1 MEILEQQLLGCL
13 KKKPNIDLKE
23 LKRELKISS
32 DVEEYLEKII
42 FNLEVKGL
50 VYQNKNG
57 TYCLI
62 KDKPS
67 ICHGKAHFLLSGDM
81 IVNDNNGCIVIVPR
95 DKTDGVLEK
104 DIVCVNKSYVDN
116 KNNIYGTIDK
126 IIKRKTNQISCEIT
140 FENGKNTL
148 VPYNS
153 KSKAK
158 IRVDQKSID
167 KHGVGEILLVRLTTK
182 SSQLDGYVE
191 KVIGHKNE
199 PDVDEKTIAYDH
211 GFESDFSPKTIK
223 ELEKIPN
230 FVDSNQALKE
240 KRKDLRNKNVFT
252 IDGEDTKDI
261 DDSICIEILPNGNY
275 KLYVNIADVS
285 YYVKDGTSISNDAYK
300 RATSVY
306 MNDTVLPMLPPKIS
320 NGICSLHPNVDRL
333 TKTCEMIINKDGKVV
348 DYDIYDSIICSK
360 KKMTYEDVNE
370 ILVENKMIKGYEP
383 FYEDLKIMSELSD
396 ILNNAKNQ
404 RGYLNLS
411 KNELKA
417 KGKGQSIQFQIRT
430 QQIAEKIIENFMLL
444 ANETVAE
451 HIYYRGLPFIYR
463 IHEAP
468 DEDKIQS
475 FLNILKEQGF
485 EFKSC
490 RNITSNKYIQSI
502 IENISKN
509 EDTSEI
515 LSELLLINTMKKAKY
530 SNISLRHFG
539 LALQQYTHFTSP
551 IRRFA
556 DLQVHRLLNLYSK
569 TYDIDYNGL
578 DKFLNEVANHCSKQS
593 NEADKAEREAK
604 EMRMAEFM
612 ENNIGNIFDGLI
624 IDINPTQIKVR
635 TKEGFCGTININDLT
650 DDTYYYDN
658 VNKKLIGKNSN
669 NIYTIGSPLRIKVK
683 EASKK
688 TRTIK
693 FTSENKELKNNIQKT
708 KKRK

>member
-1 MEILEQQLLGCL
+1 MEVLEQQLLGCL
-13 KKKPNIDLKE
+13 KKRPNIDLKE

-32 DVEEYLEKII
+32 DAEEYLEKII

-57 TYCLI
+57 TYCLMEN
-62 KDKPS
+62 KPS

-81 IVNDNNGCIVIVPR
+81 IVTDDYGCRVIVPK

-104 DIVCVNKSYVDN
+104 DIVCVNKSYVDS

-126 IIKRKTNQISCEIT
+126 IIKRKTNQISCEVV

-148 VPYNS
+148 IPYNS
-153 KSKAK
+153 KSKSK

-167 KHGVGEILLVRLTTK
+167 KHGVGEILLVRLTTY
-182 SSQLDGYVE
+182 SSQFDGHVE
-191 KVIGHKNE
+191 KIIGHKNE

-223 ELEKIPN
+223 ELEKISN
-230 FVDSNQALKE
+230 FVDSKQALKE
-240 KRKDLRNKNVFT
+240 GRKDLRDKNVFT

-275 KLYVNIADVS
+275 KLYVSIADVA
-285 YYVKDGTSISNDAYK
+285 YYVKEGSAISNDAYQ

-306 MNDTVLPMLPPKIS
+306 MNDTVLPMLPAKIS

-360 KKMTYEDVNE
+360 KKMTYEDVNK
-370 ILVENKMIKGYEP
+370 ILVENQMVEGYEP
-383 FYEDLKIMSELSD
+383 FYEDLKIMNELSE
-396 ILNNAKNQ
+396 ILNKAKNQ

-411 KNELKA
+411 KSELKA
-417 KGKGQSIQFQIRT
+417 KGKGQSIQFQKRT
-430 QQIAEKIIENFMLL
+430 QQAGERIIENFMLL
-444 ANETVAE
+444 ANQTVAE

-468 DEDKIQS
+468 DEDKIHS
-475 FLNILKEQGF
+475 FLDILKEQGL
-485 EFKSC
+485 EFKNC
-490 RNITSNKYIQSI
+490 KNVTSNKYIQNI
-502 IENISKN
+502 IESINKN
-509 EDTSEI
+509 EEI
-515 LSELLLINTMKKAKY
+515 YEALSELLLINTMKKAKY

-556 DLQVHRLLNLYSK
+556 DLQVHRLLNLYNK
-569 TYDIDYNGL
+569 TYNIDYNEL
-578 DKFLNEVANHCSKQS
+578 DKFLKEVANHCSKQS

-604 EMRMAEFM
+604 EMRIAEFM
-612 ENNIGNIFDGLI
+612 ENNIGNVFDSVI
-624 IDINPTQIKVR
+624 IDINPAQVKVR
-635 TKEGFCGTININDLT
+635 TQEGFSGIISINDLP
-650 DDTYYYDN
+650 DDTYNYDGVHN
-658 VNKKLIGKNSN
+658 KLIGNN
-669 NIYTIGSPLRIKVK
+669 NIYTIGSPLKIKVK

-688 TRTIK
+688 ARIVK
-693 FTSENKELKNNIQKT
+693 FTSESKELKNNIQKT

>member
-13 KKKPNIDLKE
+13 KKRPNIDLKE

-32 DVEEYLEKII
+32 DAEEYLEKII

-57 TYCLI
+57 TYCLMEN
-62 KDKPS
+62 KPS

-81 IVNDNNGCIVIVPR
+81 IVTDDYGCRVIVPK

-126 IIKRKTNQISCEIT
+126 IIKRKTNQISCEVV

-148 VPYNS
+148 IPYNS
-153 KSKAK
+153 KSKSK
-158 IRVDQKSID
+158 IRVNQKSID
-167 KHGVGEILLVRLTTK
+167 KHGVGEILLVRLTTY
-182 SSQLDGYVE
+182 SSQFDGHVE
-191 KVIGHKNE
+191 KIIGHKNE

-211 GFESDFSPKTIK
+211 GFESDFSSKTIK

-230 FVDSNQALKE
+230 FVDSKQALKE
-240 KRKDLRNKNVFT
+240 GRKDLRDKNVFT

-275 KLYVNIADVS
+275 KLYVSIADVA
-285 YYVKDGTSISNDAYK
+285 YYVKEGSAISNDAYQ

-306 MNDTVLPMLPPKIS
+306 MNDTVLPMLPAKIS

-360 KKMTYEDVNE
+360 KKMTYEDVNK
-370 ILVENKMIKGYEP
+370 ILVENQMVEGYEP
-383 FYEDLKIMSELSD
+383 FYEDLKIMNELSE
-396 ILNNAKNQ
+396 ILNKAKNQ

-411 KNELKA
+411 KSELKA
-417 KGKGQSIQFQIRT
+417 KGKGQSIQFQKRT
-430 QQIAEKIIENFMLL
+430 QQAGERIIENFMLL
-444 ANETVAE
+444 ANQTVAE

-468 DEDKIQS
+468 DEDKIHS
-475 FLNILKEQGF
+475 FLDVLKEQGL
-485 EFKSC
+485 EFKNC
-490 RNITSNKYIQSI
+490 KNVTSNKYIQNI
-502 IENISKN
+502 IESINKN
-509 EDTSEI
+509 EEVYEA

-556 DLQVHRLLNLYSK
+556 DLQVHRLLNLYNK
-569 TYDIDYNGL
+569 TYNIDYNEL
-578 DKFLNEVANHCSKQS
+578 DKFLKEVANHCSKQS

-604 EMRMAEFM
+604 EMRIAEFM
-612 ENNIGNIFDGLI
+612 ENNIGNVFDSVI
-624 IDINPTQIKVR
+624 IDINPAQVKVR
-635 TKEGFCGTININDLT
+635 TQEGFSGIISINDLP
-650 DDTYYYDN
+650 DDTYNYDGVHN
-658 VNKKLIGKNSN
+658 KLIGNN
-669 NIYTIGSPLRIKVK
+669 NIYTIGSPLKIKVK

-688 TRTIK
+688 ARIVK
-693 FTSENKELKNNIQKT
+693 FTSESKELKNNIQKT

>member
-1 MEILEQQLLGCL
+1 MEVLEQQLLGCL
-13 KKKPNIDLKE
+13 KKRPNIDLKE

-32 DVEEYLEKII
+32 DAEEYLEKII
-42 FNLEVKGL
+42 FDLEVKGL

-57 TYCLI
+57 TYCLMEN
-62 KDKPS
+62 KPS

-81 IVNDNNGCIVIVPR
+81 IVTDDYGCKVIVPR
-95 DKTDGVLEK
+95 NKADGVLEK

-126 IIKRKTNQISCEIT
+126 IIKRKTNQISCEVV
-140 FENGKNTL
+140 FENGKNML
-148 VPYNS
+148 IPYNS
-153 KSKAK
+153 KSKSK

-182 SSQLDGYVE
+182 SSQFDGHVE
-191 KVIGHKNE
+191 KIIGHKNE

-211 GFESDFSPKTIK
+211 GFESDFSPKAIK

-230 FVDSNQALKE
+230 FVDYKQALKE
-240 KRKDLRNKNVFT
+240 GRKDLRDKNVFT

-275 KLYVNIADVS
+275 KLYVNIADVA
-285 YYVKDGTSISNDAYK
+285 YYVKEGTAISNDAYQ

-306 MNDTVLPMLPPKIS
+306 MNDTVLPMLPAKIS

-333 TKTCEMIINKDGKVV
+333 AKTCEMIINKDGKVV

-360 KKMTYEDVNE
+360 KKMTYEDVNK
-370 ILVENKMIKGYEP
+370 ILIENEMVNGYEP

-396 ILNNAKNQ
+396 ILNKAKNQ

-411 KNELKA
+411 KSELKA
-417 KGKGQSIQFQIRT
+417 KGKGQSIQFQKRT
-430 QQIAEKIIENFMLL
+430 QQAGERIIENFMLL
-444 ANETVAE
+444 ANQTVAE

-468 DEDKIQS
+468 EEDKIHS
-475 FLNILKEQGF
+475 FLDVLEKQGI
-485 EFKSC
+485 EFKNC
-490 RNITSNKYIQSI
+490 KNVTSNKYIQNI
-502 IENISKN
+502 IESINKN
-509 EDTSEI
+509 EDAYEA

-556 DLQVHRLLNLYSK
+556 DLQVHRLLNLYNK
-569 TYDIDYNGL
+569 TYNIDYNEL
-578 DKFLNEVANHCSKQS
+578 DKFLKEVANHCSKQS

-604 EMRMAEFM
+604 EMRIAEFM
-612 ENNIGNIFDGLI
+612 ENNIGNVFDAVI
-624 IDINPTQIKVR
+624 IDINSTQVKVR
-635 TKEGFCGTININDLT
+635 TQEGFYGIISINDLPN
-650 DDTYYYDN
+650 DNYHYDS
-658 VNKKLIGKNSN
+658 VHNKLVGNN
-669 NIYTIGSPLRIKVK
+669 NIYTIGSSLKIKVK

-688 TRTIK
+688 ARIVK
-693 FTSENKELKNNIQKT
+693 FTSESKQLKNNIQKT

>member
-1 MEILEQQLLGCL
+1 MEVLEQQLLGCL
-13 KKKPNIDLKE
+13 KKRPNIDLKE
-23 LKRELKISS
+23 IKRELKISS
-32 DVEEYLEKII
+32 DAEEYLEKII

-50 VYQNKNG
+50 VYKNKNG
-57 TYCLI
+57 TYCLMEN
-62 KDKPS
+62 KPS

-81 IVNDNNGCIVIVPR
+81 IVTDDYGCKVIVPK

-104 DIVCVNKSYVDN
+104 DIVCVNKSYVDI

-126 IIKRKTNQISCEIT
+126 IIKRKTNQISCEIV

-148 VPYNS
+148 IPYNS
-153 KSKAK
+153 KSKSK

-167 KHGVGEILLVRLTTK
+167 KHGVGEILLVRLTTF
-182 SSQLDGYVE
+182 SSQFDGHVE

-211 GFESDFSPKTIK
+211 GFESDFSSKAIK

-230 FVDSNQALKE
+230 FVDSKQALKE
-240 KRKDLRNKNVFT
+240 GRKDLRNKNVFT

-275 KLYVNIADVS
+275 KLYVNIADVA
-285 YYVKDGTSISNDAYK
+285 YYVKEGTAISNDAYQ

-306 MNDTVLPMLPPKIS
+306 MNDTVLPMLPAKIS

-360 KKMTYEDVNE
+360 KKMTYEDVNK
-370 ILVENKMIKGYEP
+370 ILIENQAVEGYEP
-383 FYEDLKIMSELSD
+383 FYEDLKIMNELSE
-396 ILNNAKNQ
+396 ILNKAKNQ

-411 KNELKA
+411 KSELKA
-417 KGKGQSIQFQIRT
+417 KGKGQSIQFQKKT
-430 QQIAEKIIENFMLL
+430 QQAGEKIIENFMLL
-444 ANETVAE
+444 ANQTVAE

-468 DEDKIQS
+468 DEDKMHS
-475 FLNILKEQGF
+475 FLDVLKEQGL
-485 EFKSC
+485 EFKNC
-490 RNITSNKYIQSI
+490 KNVTSNKYIQNILESI
-502 IENISKN
+502 NKN
-509 EDTSEI
+509 EGTYET

-556 DLQVHRLLNLYSK
+556 DLQVHRLLNLYNK
-569 TYDIDYNGL
+569 TYNIDYNEL
-578 DKFLNEVANHCSKQS
+578 DKFLKEVANHCSKQS

-604 EMRMAEFM
+604 EMRIAEFM
-612 ENNIGNIFDGLI
+612 ENNIGNVFDSVI
-624 IDINPTQIKVR
+624 IDINSTQVKVR
-635 TKEGFCGTININDLT
+635 TQEGFCGIISINDLP
-650 DDTYYYDN
+650 DDNYNYDSVHN
-658 VNKKLIGKNSN
+658 KLIGN
-669 NIYTIGSPLRIKVK
+669 NNVYTIGSQLKIKVK

-688 TRTIK
+688 ARIVK
-693 FTSENKELKNNIQKT
+693 FTSESKQLKNNIQKT